1 MSTSLL
7 NPAKHVER
15 IREIIMG
22 RDLNQVHGRLKRIE
36 NDLNTDP
43 PVLQSHVI
51 QQLETSFSKLQDECH
66 RLRSELHQEKI
77 IRKQQLAQIDQYF
90 RELTHRPVTVT
101 TIKNS
106 DELASKMTARIDAR
120 FREIMSHLQTELL
133 QWRGQLN
140 RDMQALR
147 NDKVDRQDVMNR
159 FTRIASAAIAD
170 DENNSKDGYLL

>member
-36 NDLNTDP
+36 NDLNTGS

-66 RLRSELHQEKI
+66 RL
-77 IRKQQLAQIDQYF
+77 
-90 RELTHRPVTVT
+90 
-101 TIKNS
+101 
-106 DELASKMTARIDAR
+106 
-120 FREIMSHLQTELL
+120 
-133 QWRGQLN
+133 
-140 RDMQALR
+140 
-147 NDKVDRQDVMNR
+147 
-159 FTRIASAAIAD
+159 
-170 DENNSKDGYLL
+170 